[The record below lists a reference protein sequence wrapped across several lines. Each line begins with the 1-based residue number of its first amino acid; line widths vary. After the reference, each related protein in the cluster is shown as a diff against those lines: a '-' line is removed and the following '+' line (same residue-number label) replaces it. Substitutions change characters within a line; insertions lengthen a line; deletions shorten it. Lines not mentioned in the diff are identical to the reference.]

1 MQRISASPMGAKN
14 LVKGG
19 FWKILIVEDDHLIAL
34 DAEAAPRA
42 AGLEIVAIAAT
53 AAAAAGRTGSLI
65 DLALNSR

>member
-1 MQRISASPMGAKN
+1 
-14 LVKGG
+14 VKGG

-34 DAEAAPRA
+34 DAEAA